1 MTELIPAAKKI
12 QDFID
17 SKGWKFCFIGGLAV
31 QRWGEIRLTKDV
43 DLTLITEFGD
53 EEKFVDELLARFQSR
68 RADGREFALRQ
79 RVLLISEGEIP
90 LDVALGGFD
99 FEKSAVERSS
109 LFEYPGNVLLR
120 TCSAEDL
127 IVYKTFSGRSQ
138 DWNDVRSIII
148 RHGKELN
155 WPYIRKWL
163 PTLLELKGTPE
174 AMTTLENM
182 RKEFSS
188 PKE

>member
-12 QDFID
+12 QDFIE
-17 SKGWKFCFIGGLAV
+17 SRGWKFCFIGGLAV

-43 DLTLITEFGD
+43 DLTLLTDFGN
-53 EEKFVDELLARFQSR
+53 EAKFIDGLLTRFQSR
-68 RADGREFALRQ
+68 REDVREFALQQ
-79 RVLLISEGEIP
+79 RVLLISDGEIP

-99 FEKSAVERSS
+99 FEKSAVKRSS
-109 LFEYPGNVLLR
+109 LFEYPGNVFLR

-138 DWNDVRSIII
+138 DWNDVRGIIV
-148 RHGKELN
+148 RQGKKLD
-155 WPYIRKWL
+155 WRYIRQWL

-182 RKEFSS
+182 RKEISAF
-188 PKE
+188 K

>member
-53 EEKFVDELLARFQSR
+53 EAKFVDE
-68 RADGREFALRQ
+68 LRQ

-90 LDVALGGFD
+90 LDG
-99 FEKSAVERSS
+99 
-109 LFEYPGNVLLR
+109 
-120 TCSAEDL
+120 
-127 IVYKTFSGRSQ
+127 SQ

-188 PKE
+188 PQK